1 MPSGEVENFSP
12 AATIASNCSENAAYR
27 QERYERVAKL
37 MGGHVSL
44 VLTAAVD
51 LQSPGAGSAGYAARA
66 LVPRQKTVSTTS
78 DDTCRVKNKQR
89 PP

>member
-27 QERYERVAKL
+27 QQRYERVAKL

-51 LQSPGAGSAGYAARA
+51 LQSPGA
-66 LVPRQKTVSTTS
+66 
-78 DDTCRVKNKQR
+78 
-89 PP
+89 